1 MGSYTSWGCFGW
13 DRPADRVI
21 CSNSYELS
29 SSRFMLPSAKACIR
43 LVGFGNFYKILL
55 YFSDTDYCVVDP
67 VVFWE
72 TGIASE
78 PCLALSVA
86 FWST

>member
-1 MGSYTSWGCFGW
+1 
-13 DRPADRVI
+13 
-21 CSNSYELS
+21 
-29 SSRFMLPSAKACIR
+29 MLPSAKACIR